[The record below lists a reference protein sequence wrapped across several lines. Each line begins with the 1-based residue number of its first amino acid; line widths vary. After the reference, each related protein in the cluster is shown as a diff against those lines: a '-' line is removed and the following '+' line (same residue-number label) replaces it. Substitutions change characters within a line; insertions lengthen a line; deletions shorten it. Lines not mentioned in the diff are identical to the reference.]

1 MLNEDNEA
9 VDEAVATETDAAPE
23 SSVEVEAVADT
34 PEPVEAADVTPV
46 EAEEEIDVPDVLDWN
61 GEMEALREADWVQK
75 LEPEMRR
82 AVLEGIEGKYQNWQ
96 RGYTNKYQDLAKQRR
111 SAEDLMKEVREQE
124 VKVQRWLHGDIDPM
138 VAKQKEVD
146 ELKIAHRSAL
156 QTLRREAEEAHEK
169 AQNSHGSALE
179 TAAKERDNA
188 LRQYQEVNQQLEKFQ
203 ESQTEL
209 QVDSL
214 EKWLTAEA
222 SDVYDNDD
230 AFDKFC
236 ELARA
241 NFTPEEAVKMT
252 RALYPPPAPEPTP
265 EPEVVPE
272 PEPVPEG
279 IKLMN
284 MGPDTASGTEGGDP
298 RSFEEMMESLR
309 KTAMVENELILR
321 S

>member
-138 VAKQKEVD
+138 VAKQREID

>member
-1 MLNEDNEA
+1 MFNEDNDA
-9 VDEAVATETDAAPE
+9 VETVEATETEAVTEP
-23 SSVEVEAVADT
+23 VETVEA
-34 PEPVEAADVTPV
+34 EPVEAADTNDVTPV
-46 EAEEEIDVPDVLDWN
+46 EVEEEIDVPPVFDWN
-61 GEMEALREADWVQK
+61 GEFESLRDSEWAQK
-75 LEPEMRR
+75 LEPEMRK
-82 AVLEGIEGKYQNWQ
+82 ALLEGIEGKYQNWQ

-111 SAEDLMKEVREQE
+111 EAEDLMKEVREQE

-138 VAKQKEVD
+138 IAKQKEID
-146 ELKIAHRSAL
+146 ELKVAHRAALSAL
-156 QTLRREAEEAHEK
+156 RKEAEAAHEK
-169 AQNSHGSALE
+169 ATQSHGLAME
-179 TAAKERDNA
+179 TAAKERDDA
-188 LRQYQEVNQQLEKFQ
+188 LRRYQEVHGQLEQFQ
-203 ESQTEL
+203 ESQVEL

-241 NFTPEEAVKMT
+241 NFTPEDAVKMV
-252 RALYPPPAPEPTP
+252 RAIYPPPAPPPEAAP
-265 EPEVVPE
+265 EPPPPE

-284 MGPDTASGTEGGDP
+284 MGPDTASGTQGGDP

-309 KTAMVENELILR
+309 KTAMTEHELLLR

>member
-1 MLNEDNEA
+1 MLDEDNET
-9 VDEAVATETDAAPE
+9 VDEAVATDTDAAQE
-23 SSVEVEAVADT
+23 SSVEAVADT
-34 PEPVEAADVTPV
+34 PEPMEAADVTPV
-46 EAEEEIDVPDVLDWN
+46 DAEETIDVPDVLDWN
-61 GEMEALREADWVQK
+61 GEMEALREADWVQN
-75 LEPEMRR
+75 LDPGMRR
-82 AVLEGIEGKYQNWQ
+82 AVLDGIEGKYQNWQ
-96 RGYTNKYQDLAKQRR
+96 RGYTNKYQDLARQRR

-124 VKVQRWLHGDIDPM
+124 VKVQRWLHGDVDPM

-169 AQNSHGSALE
+169 ALNSHGTSLE

-203 ESQTEL
+203 ETQTEH
-209 QVDSL
+209 QVDTL

-222 SDVYDNDD
+222 SDIYDNDD

-236 ELARA
+236 DLARA
-241 NFTPEEAVKMT
+241 DFTPEDAVKMT
-252 RALYPPPAPEPTP
+252 RALYPPPATEPTP

-298 RSFEEMMESLR
+298 RSFEEMMETLR

>member
-82 AVLEGIEGKYQNWQ
+82 AVLDGIEGKYQNWQ
-96 RGYTNKYQDLAKQRR
+96 RGYTNKYQDLARQKR
-111 SAEDLMKEVREQE
+111 SAEDLMKDVREQE

-138 VAKQKEVD
+138 VAKQREVD
-146 ELKIAHRSAL
+146 ELKVAHRSAL

-169 AQNSHGSALE
+169 ASNSHGTSLE

-214 EKWLTAEA
+214 EQWLTAEA

-241 NFTPEEAVKMT
+241 NFTPEDAVKMT

-265 EPEVVPE
+265 EPDPE

>member
-82 AVLEGIEGKYQNWQ
+82 AVLDGIEGKYQNWQ

-241 NFTPEEAVKMT
+241 NFTPEDAVKMT

-265 EPEVVPE
+265 EPDPE

>member
-1 MLNEDNEA
+1 MLNEDNET
-9 VDEAVATETDAAPE
+9 VDEAVATDTDAAQE
-23 SSVEVEAVADT
+23 SSVEAVADT
-34 PEPVEAADVTPV
+34 PEPMEASDATPV
-46 EAEEEIDVPDVLDWN
+46 EVEEEVEVPPVFDWN
-61 GEMEALREADWVQK
+61 GEMEALHEAEWVQN
-75 LEPEMRR
+75 LEPGMRR
-82 AVLEGIEGKYQNWQ
+82 AVLDGIEGKYQNWQ

-111 SAEDLMKEVREQE
+111 SAEELMKEVREQE

-138 VAKQKEVD
+138 VAKQREID

-169 AQNSHGSALE
+169 TQNSHGSALE

-203 ESQTEL
+203 ETQTEH
-209 QVDSL
+209 QVDTL
-214 EKWLTAEA
+214 EKWLTSEA
-222 SDVYDNDD
+222 SDIYDNDD

-241 NFTPEEAVKMT
+241 NFTPEDAVKMT

-298 RSFEEMMESLR
+298 RSFEEMMEALR

>member
-96 RGYTNKYQDLAKQRR
+96 RGYTNTYQDLAKQRR

>member
-82 AVLEGIEGKYQNWQ
+82 AVLEGIEGKYKNWQ